1 MVVAEVIIASKNFM
15 LAIMYRSSTQ
25 TIDQFEGFIN
35 GLETCVSSIQAERT
49 YMMIKTGDFNCSLSQ
64 WWPQDIEHHEGS
76 VLDKLIETYN
86 LHQLVNEPTNVRN
99 KGMSCI
105 DLIITDQPN
114 ISTESGIHPSL
125 DGHCQ
130 HQVVYRKV
138 NVSIPYPPL

>member
-64 WWPQDIEHHEGS
+64 W
-76 VLDKLIETYN
+76 
-86 LHQLVNEPTNVRN
+86 
-99 KGMSCI
+99 
-105 DLIITDQPN
+105 
-114 ISTESGIHPSL
+114 
-125 DGHCQ
+125 
-130 HQVVYRKV
+130 
-138 NVSIPYPPL
+138 